1 MEISKRKLF
10 CAMKKDN
17 LSDLDLLREITQDLW
32 RPELEQASSKFH
44 ITIAWVAVIIDPVF
58 ALTDY
63 FNIPDSW
70 QSILLIRLSV
80 SAITLVILLLRKRLN
95 VPSYVIAAIPFLLIS
110 LQNAYVYSVIGVDHV
125 LGQNLNYMALLFGAA
140 MFVLW
145 RWIYSASIILLSAI
159 ATVFFLSRNPE
170 LSFNQFFV
178 NGGLLLAAMGLFT
191 GVLIQT
197 RYNLVIKEIRA
208 RLALKASNEAIRMQA
223 KEIKNINENLE
234 RLVKE
239 RTAELESKN
248 KALEE
253 AAFINAHKLR
263 SPVASILGL
272 VSLIKDQPMN
282 DDLQLMNSHL
292 QESAEKLDEIVSS
305 ITEAIERGDSKL

>member
-1 MEISKRKLF
+1 
-10 CAMKKDN
+10 MKKDN
-17 LSDLDLLREITQDLW
+17 LSDLDLVRQITQDLW
-32 RPELEQASSKFH
+32 RPELEQASSRFH
-44 ITIAWVAVIIDPVF
+44 ITIAWVAIILDPVF

-70 QSILLIRLSV
+70 QSILMIRLSV
-80 SAITLVILLLRKRLN
+80 SAITLITLSLRKKLQ
-95 VPSYVIAAIPFLLIS
+95 VPSYIIAAVPFLLIS

-145 RWIYSASIILLSAI
+145 RWIFSASIILISAI
-159 ATVFFLSRNPE
+159 ATAFFLSRNPE
-170 LSFNQFFV
+170 LSFDQFFV

-191 GVLIQT
+191 GVLIQA

-223 KEIKNINENLE
+223 NEIKNINENLE
-234 RLVKE
+234 RLVQE
-239 RTAELESKN
+239 RTSELETKN

-263 SPVASILGL
+263 SPLASILGL
-272 VSLIKDQPMN
+272 VSLIKDQPMSE
-282 DDLQLMNSHL
+282 DLQVMNSHL
-292 QESAEKLDEIVSS
+292 QESAEKLDDIVSS
-305 ITEAIERGDSKL
+305 ITETLEKVDKKN